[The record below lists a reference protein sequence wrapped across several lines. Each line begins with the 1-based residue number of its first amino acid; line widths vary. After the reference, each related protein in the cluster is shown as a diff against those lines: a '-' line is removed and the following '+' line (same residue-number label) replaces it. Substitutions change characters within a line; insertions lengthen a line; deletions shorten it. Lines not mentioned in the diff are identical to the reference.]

1 MRYMNWKLHLLFMR
15 AKSEEVRLGRWEPKQ
30 GIYVNLILAGMQ
42 IFFQSCLLTEI
53 KQTNEIILLP

>member
-1 MRYMNWKLHLLFMR
+1 MRS
-15 AKSEEVRLGRWEPKQ
+15 KSEEVRLGRWKPKP

-42 IFFQSCLLTEI
+42 IFFQSRLLTEI

>member
-1 MRYMNWKLHLLFMR
+1 MR
-15 AKSEEVRLGRWEPKQ
+15 AKSEEVRLGRWKPKQ

-42 IFFQSCLLTEI
+42 IFCQSRLLTEI